1 METPHPLH
9 TCPSYNTDNS
19 LTSGDPPA
27 DQVPGAGARED
38 SLIHQA
44 DLTVL
49 VIVNDQKKK
58 KNVSK

>member
-9 TCPSYNTDNS
+9 TCPSYNTEDS
-19 LTSGDPPA
+19 LASGDPSA
-27 DQVPGAGARED
+27 DQAPGTGPRED